1 MIHFKIG
8 DKVKVIDD
16 NLSGTVT
23 KVNEN
28 EITIETDFVI
38 PFPVPGFYNNR
49 LFGAVNIF
57 YTKIVL
63 LFSQFLL

>member
-28 EITIETDFVI
+28 EITIETDFGFEMLYEPKELLPDVGLLLGI
-38 PFPVPGFYNNR
+38 YLINKTLILFP
-49 LFGAVNIF
+49 
-57 YTKIVL
+57 
-63 LFSQFLL
+63 